1 MSNSAV
7 IFTPMRHDSWWQR
20 AHHEDCS
27 HHRDFSVIAGDVV
40 KALWHRFAHGN
51 NVLLKFQED
60 AMHGPHPI
68 RPIEDAEPDPTGA
81 THVARDCA
89 GLNFYQIDRGL
100 RDLLPLYLAD
110 ADHQRLQPHL
120 HRLGAL
126 AGGRLDELARIAD
139 KHPPVLHARD
149 RFGRDEDWIDY
160 HPAYREMETIAFG
173 DFQFHAMSH
182 RGGTLGSNQP
192 LPAVA
197 KYALQYL
204 FVQAEF
210 GLMCPISVTDTSIH
224 LIRKFASPELKDYLL
239 PKMLSAD
246 PATLWKGTQFITE
259 RSGGSDVGAIE
270 TVARLENGVWRLT
283 GDKWF
288 CSHTDADVALL
299 LARPEGAPFGTKGLA
314 LFALPRRL
322 KDGRR
327 NSYRIVR
334 LKDKLGTRSM
344 ASGEIRLEGAVAY
357 LVGEQDRGLKQ
368 MMEQVNLSRLSHGVR
383 AAAMMRRCVNEAMVA
398 AQTRTAF
405 GETVVNYPLLRR
417 QLLKLV
423 VPTEQALSMVLFAAS
438 SMDQANAGSAD
449 AQSLVR
455 ILTPL
460 LKFRA
465 CRDNI
470 PVATGSM
477 EVRGGN
483 GYIEEWV
490 HARLV
495 RDAHIG
501 VLWEGTSNINALDI
515 IKRAVGKSRAH
526 LILGAALRRRLDE
539 ATALPAGFRDRL
551 RLALERALAFAEQVA
566 AEPRAEKTARLAA
579 SALYHATSAVLLA
592 WEGSR
597 SGVDARRAL
606 LARFVLE
613 YRLTA
618 QDPLALPNDAWER
631 EATDIV
637 LGEAPALLA
646 RVATLLDS

>member
-1 MSNSAV
+1 
-7 IFTPMRHDSWWQR
+7 MR
-20 AHHEDCS
+20 
-27 HHRDFSVIAGDVV
+27 
-40 KALWHRFAHGN
+40 
-51 NVLLKFQED
+51 
-60 AMHGPHPI
+60 GPQPI
-68 RPIEDAEPDPTGA
+68 RPVEDVAAESARADGA
-81 THVARDCA
+81 SHIARDCA
-89 GLNFYQIDRGL
+89 GLNFYEIDRGL
-100 RDLLPLYLAD
+100 RDLLPLYLTD
-110 ADHQRLQPHL
+110 TDYRQFQPHFY
-120 HRLGAL
+120 RLGAL

-139 KHPPVLHARD
+139 KNPPVLHARD

-160 HPAYREMETIAFG
+160 HPAYREMESIAFG

-182 RGGTLGSNQP
+182 RGGALGVNKP

-210 GLMCPISVTDTSIH
+210 GLMCPVSVTDTSIH
-224 LIRKFASPELKDYLL
+224 LIRKFASTELKNYLL
-239 PKMLSAD
+239 PKMLSGEL
-246 PATLWKGTQFITE
+246 ATLWKGTQFMTE
-259 RSGGSDVGAIE
+259 RAGGSDVGAIE
-270 TVARLENGVWRLT
+270 TVARLQDGVWRLS
-283 GDKWF
+283 GEKWF
-288 CSHTDADVALL
+288 CSHADAEVALL
-299 LARPEGAPFGTKGLA
+299 LARPEGAPPGTKGLA

-322 KDGRR
+322 NDGRR
-327 NSYRIVR
+327 NTYKIVR

-357 LVGEQDRGLKQ
+357 LVGDLDRGFKQ

-383 AAAMMRRCVNEAMVA
+383 AAAMMRRCVNEAMIS
-398 AQTRTAF
+398 AQTRAAF
-405 GETVVNYPLLRR
+405 GETIVNYSLLRR
-417 QLLKLV
+417 QLVKLI
-423 VPTEQALSMVLFAAS
+423 VPTEQALSMMLFAAS
-438 SMDQANAGSAD
+438 SMDQANAGSTD
-449 AQSLVR
+449 AQSLLR

-470 PVATGSM
+470 PVATGAM

-515 IKRAVGKSRAH
+515 IQRAVGKSGAH
-526 LILGAALRRRLDE
+526 RVLGATLKHRLHQ
-539 ATALPAGFRDRL
+539 AAVLPKRFRDRL
-551 RLALERALAFAEQVA
+551 TLALDKVLAFAERVA
-566 AEPRAEKTARLAA
+566 AEPDTEATARLAA

-592 WEGSR
+592 WEGSQP
-597 SGVDARRAL
+597 GVDPRRAL

-613 YRLTA
+613 HRLTA
-618 QDPLALPNDAWER
+618 RDPLAPSGDAWER

-637 LGEAPALLA
+637 LGQEPALPA
-646 RVATLLDS
+646 QVATLLDS

>member
-1 MSNSAV
+1 
-7 IFTPMRHDSWWQR
+7 
-20 AHHEDCS
+20 
-27 HHRDFSVIAGDVV
+27 
-40 KALWHRFAHGN
+40 
-51 NVLLKFQED
+51 
-60 AMHGPHPI
+60 MHGPQSI
-68 RPIEDAEPDPTGA
+68 RPIEDFATESERADGA
-81 THVARDCA
+81 RHISRDCA
-89 GLNFYQIDRGL
+89 GLNFYEIDRGL
-100 RDLLPLYLAD
+100 RDLLPLYLTD
-110 ADHQRLQPHL
+110 TDYRQLVPHF
-120 HRLGAL
+120 HRLGGL

-139 KHPPVLHARD
+139 KNTPVLHARD

-160 HPAYREMETIAFG
+160 HPAYREMEAIAFG

-182 RGGTLGSNQP
+182 RGGALGASRP

-197 KYALQYL
+197 TYALQYL

-224 LIRKFASPELKDYLL
+224 LIRKFASAGPKDYLL
-239 PKMLSAD
+239 PKMLSSEL
-246 PATLWKGTQFITE
+246 ATLWKGTQFMTE
-259 RSGGSDVGAIE
+259 RAGGSDAGAIE
-270 TVARLENGVWRLT
+270 TVARLQDGVWRLT

-288 CSHTDADVALL
+288 CSHADADVALL
-299 LARPEGAPFGTKGLA
+299 LARPEGAPPGTKGLA

-327 NSYRIVR
+327 NSYKIVR

-357 LVGEQDRGLKQ
+357 LVGDLDRGLKQ

-405 GETVVNYPLLRR
+405 GETIVNYPLLRR
-417 QLLKLV
+417 QLLKLI

-438 SMDQANAGSAD
+438 SMDQANAGDAD

-465 CRDNI
+465 CRNNI

-515 IKRAVGKSRAH
+515 IQRAVGKSGAH
-526 LILGAALRRRLDE
+526 RILGTALKRRLDE
-539 ATALPAGFRDRL
+539 AASLPKGFRDRL
-551 RLALERALAFAEQVA
+551 TLALERALAFAEQVA
-566 AEPRAEKTARLAA
+566 AEPAAEATARLAA

-592 WEGSR
+592 WEGSQA
-597 SGVDARRAL
+597 SVDARRAL

-618 QDPLALPNDAWER
+618 RDPLAPANDDWER
-631 EATDIV
+631 DSIDIV
-637 LGEAPALLA
+637 LRPEPASPA